1 VDSIFYVLSPLA
13 LALALIA
20 LFTIAIEI
28 GFRFGRLERSRDT
41 DAAHS
46 LTGVLQSALL
56 GLLALLL
63 GFTFSMA
70 AARHDARQSL
80 VIEEANAIGTAYL
93 RTQLLSEPTRT
104 QAADL
109 LSRYLDARLYY
120 LSIKDPDAL
129 AVPGR
134 AVDELQRQVWSTTE
148 RLEDVPTA
156 PKLLYVQSLNAVIDE
171 QGKRSAA
178 FYNRVPAAALTVLV
192 LLAAASLAVLGYG
205 AGLAGRRSTMCWL
218 TGVLVVVVVLLIIDL
233 DRPRTGLVVIDER
246 SLVQLRDHLRQGP
259 VAVRDKAE
267 SVVAPPRPP

>member
-1 VDSIFYVLSPLA
+1 VDNIFYVLNPLA

-20 LFTIAIEI
+20 TFTIAIEI
-28 GFRFGRLERSRDT
+28 GFRFGRIARSRST
-41 DAAHS
+41 EETHS

-80 VIEEANAIGTAYL
+80 VIEEANSIGTAYL
-93 RTQLLSEPTRT
+93 RTELLTEPTRT

-109 LSRYLDARLYY
+109 LSRYLDARLYF
-120 LSIKDPDAL
+120 LSIKDPAAL
-129 AVPGR
+129 AVPAR
-134 AVDELQRQVWSTTE
+134 AVDELQRQLWSTTQ
-148 RLEDVPTA
+148 RMDDVGTA
-156 PKLLYVQSLNAVIDE
+156 PTLLYVQALNAVIDE

-178 FYNRVPAAALTVLV
+178 YYNRVPAAALTVLV

-233 DRPRTGLVVIDER
+233 DRPRSGLVVIDNR

-259 VAVRDKAE
+259 VAERDKAE
-267 SVVAPPRPP
+267 SVDAPPGPP

>member
-1 VDSIFYVLSPLA
+1 
-13 LALALIA
+13 LIA
-20 LFTIAIEI
+20 LFTIAIEM
-28 GFRFGRLERSRDT
+28 GFRWGRIERSRDT

-70 AARHDARQSL
+70 AGRYDARQSL
-80 VIEEANAIGTAYL
+80 VIEEANAIGTAFL
-93 RTQLLSEPTRT
+93 RTQLLTEPKRT

-109 LSRYLDARLYY
+109 IRQYLDARLTY
-120 LSIKDPDAL
+120 LSVTDPARLAL
-129 AVPGR
+129 PGR
-134 AVDELQRQVWSTTE
+134 AVDELQRQLWSTTQGI
-148 RLEDVPTA
+148 EDVGAATT
-156 PKLLYVQSLNAVIDE
+156 LLYVQALNAVIDE

-218 TGVLVVVVVLLIIDL
+218 TGVLVVVVVLLITDL
-233 DRPRTGLVVIDER
+233 DRPRTGLIVIDER
-246 SLVQLRDHLRQGP
+246 SLVQLRDQLRQGP
-259 VAVRDKAE
+259 VAARNNAE
-267 SVVAPPRPP
+267 SVDAPPSPP